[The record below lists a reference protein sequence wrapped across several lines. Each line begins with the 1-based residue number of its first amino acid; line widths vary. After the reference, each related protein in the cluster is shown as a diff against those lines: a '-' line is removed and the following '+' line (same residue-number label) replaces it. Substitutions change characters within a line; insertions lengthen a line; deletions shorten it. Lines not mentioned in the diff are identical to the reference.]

1 MLLQISSQEMEDPP
15 KIDEAI
21 ESLTEMS
28 RIFDKILVLADYLDR
43 MVETE
48 NTLDEAKKDVKSFI
62 RDFEN
67 TIKDFTTQ
75 EMILTAHLRGNID
88 LSKID
93 LKTEEKT
100 FEKGE
105 SSQSSQPLS
114 LRPNTSKAK
123 PIFEKREIIQEP
135 EILKLHTET
144 MEKLYN
150 LSDTDLRIVDK
161 SGIYPRVYFLQGS
174 NPEEIREWYDFGSL
188 ATIYQTTPDFP
199 EIERLPAWIREGVM
213 DNFANNSL
221 IRMDDTLALDFY
233 SASPDFENEHRF
245 PVWHFIR
252 MRKVSHER
260 NMISNTKKIFKS
272 FSEENFHYRR
282 GLGLIVVLRQMES
295 ALKRPF
301 RSYGKP
307 DRLGSIMISTDC
319 RSTPDY
325 AKRFLSKKIHL
336 IEAGELISSQYALDH
351 VTKKLTEKAIPL
363 RFHRQKLI
371 KEESI

>member
-1 MLLQISSQEMEDPP
+1 
-15 KIDEAI
+15 
-21 ESLTEMS
+21 MS
-28 RIFDKILVLADYLDR
+28 KIFDQILILADYLDR
-43 MVETE
+43 MVETK
-48 NTLDEAKKDVKSFI
+48 NTLDKAKKDVKSFI
-62 RDFEN
+62 TDFEN
-67 TIKDFTTQ
+67 AVKDFTTQ
-75 EMILTAHLRGNID
+75 ETVLTAYLRGNID
-88 LSKID
+88 LSKMD

-105 SSQSSQPLS
+105 SSQPLS

-123 PIFEKREIIQEP
+123 PIFEKREITQEP
-135 EILKLHTET
+135 EILKLHAET

-174 NPEEIREWYDFGSL
+174 KPEEIREWYDFGSL
-188 ATIYQTTPDFP
+188 ATIYLTTPDFS

-221 IRMDDTLALDFY
+221 IRMDDTLALDFF

-272 FSEENFHYRR
+272 FSEDNVHYRR
-282 GLGLIVVLRQMES
+282 RLGLIVVLRQMES

-319 RSTPDY
+319 RTTPNS

-336 IEAGELISSQYALDH
+336 IETGELISSQYALDH
-351 VTKKLTEKAIPL
+351 VARKLTQEAIPL
-363 RFHRQKLI
+363 LFHRQKLI